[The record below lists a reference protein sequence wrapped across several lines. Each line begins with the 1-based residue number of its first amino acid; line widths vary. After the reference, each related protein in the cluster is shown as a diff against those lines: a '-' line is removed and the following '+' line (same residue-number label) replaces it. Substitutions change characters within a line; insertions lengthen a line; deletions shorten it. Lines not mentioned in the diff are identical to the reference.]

1 MTKFRFLFIVYALIP
16 ASLFSTPLL
25 AKEDTYRGLSDFA
38 KALNLIEKNYV
49 EEVSSEQ
56 LTQSAIKGMFDS
68 LDPYS
73 VYLSSEGLR
82 NLEIGTMGEFEGIG
96 IEITV
101 RDGFLTVISP
111 IEGSPAQEAGV
122 KSGDVIISIDGESTE
137 KTNIVDA
144 LDRIRGREGTKVDI
158 VVRRDETEETH
169 KFTITR
175 RIVKLRSVESRLI
188 EKDIG
193 YIKLSQFHRDSADEF
208 FSSYKGLEEENGA
221 KLGGLVLD
229 LRNNP
234 GGLLEQALA
243 LSDMFLDKGLILN
256 VKGRSEL
263 TSKEYFAREG
273 MDIPTNHVAVIV
285 NRGSASASEV
295 LAGALKD
302 SGRAKIVGTRTF
314 GKGSV
319 QSVIELSGETGVK
332 ITTARLF
339 TPKGI
344 LIDDKGIEPDI
355 FVESGDKDAPSDPQL
370 ARALET
376 VKHL

>member
-1 MTKFRFLFIVYALIP
+1 MRKFRLFLIVYALIP
-16 ASLFSTPLL
+16 SFLFSTPLL
-25 AKEDTYRGLSDFA
+25 AKEDTYKGLSDFA
-38 KALNLIEKNYV
+38 KALNLIERNYV

-96 IEITV
+96 VEITV
-101 RDGFLTVISP
+101 RDGLLTVISP
-111 IEGSPAQEAGV
+111 IEGGPAQEAGV

-144 LDRIRGREGTKVDI
+144 LGRIRGREGTKVDI
-158 VVRRDETEETH
+158 TVRREGTEEDH

-175 RIVKLRSVESRLI
+175 RIVKLRSVESRLV

-208 FSSYKGLEEENGA
+208 LNSYKGLEEENGA

-243 LSDMFLDKGLILN
+243 LCDMFIDKGLILN

-273 MDIPTNHVAVIV
+273 MDIQTDHVAVIV

-339 TPKGI
+339 TPRGT

-355 FVESGDKDAPSDPQL
+355 FVEGGGKDPASDPQL

-376 VKHL
+376 IKRM

>member
-1 MTKFRFLFIVYALIP
+1 MSKFRFFFILYALIP
-16 ASLFSTPLL
+16 ASFFSTPLL

-38 KALNLIEKNYV
+38 KALNLIEENYV
-49 EEVSSEQ
+49 EEISSEQ
-56 LTQSAIKGMFDS
+56 LTRSAIKGMFDS
-68 LDPYS
+68 LDAYS
-73 VYLSSEGLR
+73 VYLSSESLR

-122 KSGDVIISIDGESTE
+122 KSGDVIVSIDGEGTE

-158 VVRRDETEETH
+158 VVRRDGTEETR

-208 FSSYKGLEEENGA
+208 LSSYRVLEEENGA

-243 LSDMFLDKGLILN
+243 LSDMFMDKGTILN
-256 VKGRSEL
+256 VKGRSEVA
-263 TSKEYFAREG
+263 SKEYFAREG

-344 LIDDKGIEPDI
+344 LIDEKGIEPDI
-355 FVESGDKDAPSDPQL
+355 FVESGDKDAHSDPQL

-376 VKHL
+376 VKRM

>member
-1 MTKFRFLFIVYALIP
+1 MTKFRFFFIVYALIP

-96 IEITV
+96 VEITV

-122 KSGDVIISIDGESTE
+122 KSGDVIVSIDGERTE
-137 KTNIVDA
+137 KANIVDA
-144 LDRIRGREGTKVDI
+144 LDRIRGREGTEVDI
-158 VVRRDETEETH
+158 VVRRGETEETH
-169 KFTITR
+169 EFTITR

-208 FSSYKGLEEENGA
+208 LSSYRGLEEENGA

-243 LSDMFLDKGLILN
+243 LSDMFMDKGLILN

-263 TSKEYFAREG
+263 TSKEYFARDG
-273 MDIPTNHVAVIV
+273 MEIPTNHVAVIV

-339 TPKGI
+339 TPKGT

-355 FVESGDKDAPSDPQL
+355 FVEGSDKNASDPQL

-376 VKHL
+376 IKHM

>member
-158 VVRRDETEETH
+158 VVRRGGTEETH

-175 RIVKLRSVESRLI
+175 RIVKLRNVESKLI

-208 FSSYKGLEEENGA
+208 LSSYKGLEEENGA

>member
-1 MTKFRFLFIVYALIP
+1 MTKYRFFLIVYALVP
-16 ASLFSTPLL
+16 AFLLSTPLL
-25 AKEDTYRGLSDFA
+25 AKEDVYRGLSDFA
-38 KALNLIEKNYV
+38 KALNIIEKNYV
-49 EEVSSEQ
+49 EEVPSEH
-56 LTQSAIKGMFDS
+56 LTRSAIKGMFDS

-96 IEITV
+96 VEITV
-101 RDGFLTVISP
+101 RDGLLTVISP
-111 IEGSPAQEAGV
+111 IEGGPAQEAGM
-122 KSGDVIISIDGESTE
+122 KSGDVIVSIDGESAE

-144 LDRIRGREGTKVDI
+144 LESMRGREGTRVDI
-158 VVRRDETEETH
+158 VVRRDGNEEDH

-175 RIVKLRSVESRLI
+175 RIVKLRSVESRLV

-193 YIKLSQFHRDSADEF
+193 YIKLSQFHRGSSDEF
-208 FSSYKGLEEENGA
+208 LSSYRGLEEENGA

-243 LSDMFLDKGLILN
+243 LCDMFIDKGLILN
-256 VKGRSEL
+256 VKGRSER
-263 TSKEYFAREG
+263 TSKKYFAREG
-273 MDIPTNHVAVIV
+273 MEIPTDHVAVIV

-339 TPKGI
+339 TPRGI

-355 FVESGDKDAPSDPQL
+355 FVGSSEKDSPSDPQL
-370 ARALET
+370 AKAVET
-376 VKHL
+376 IKLM

>member
-1 MTKFRFLFIVYALIP
+1 MTKFRLFFIVYALIP

-49 EEVSSEQ
+49 EEVSPEQ

-73 VYLSSEGLR
+73 VYLSSESLR

-96 IEITV
+96 VEITV

-122 KSGDVIISIDGESTE
+122 KSGDVIISIDGESAE

-144 LDRIRGREGTKVDI
+144 LDRIRGREGTEVDI
-158 VVRRDETEETH
+158 VVRRNGTEETH
-169 KFTITR
+169 EFTITR

-208 FSSYKGLEEENGA
+208 LSSYKGLEKENGA

-243 LSDMFLDKGLILN
+243 LSDMFMDKGLILN

-263 TSKEYFAREG
+263 TSKEYFARDG
-273 MDIPTNHVAVIV
+273 MEIPTNHVAVIV

-319 QSVIELSGETGVK
+319 QSVMELSGETGVK

-355 FVESGDKDAPSDPQL
+355 FVEGGGKDAPSDPQL

-376 VKHL
+376 VKRM

>member
-1 MTKFRFLFIVYALIP
+1 MTKFRFFFIVYALIP
-16 ASLFSTPLL
+16 VSLFSTPLL

-56 LTQSAIKGMFDS
+56 LTRSAIKGMFDS

-73 VYLSSEGLR
+73 VYLSSESLR

-96 IEITV
+96 VEITV

-122 KSGDVIISIDGESTE
+122 RAGDVIVSIDGESTE

-144 LDRIRGREGTKVDI
+144 LESIRGREGTKIDI
-158 VVRRDETEETH
+158 VVRRGGTEETH

-208 FSSYKGLEEENGA
+208 LSSYRGLEEENGA
-221 KLGGLVLD
+221 DLGGLVLD

-243 LSDMFLDKGLILN
+243 LSDMFMDKGLILN

-263 TSKEYFAREG
+263 TSKEYFARDG
-273 MDIPTNHVAVIV
+273 MEIQTNHVAVIV

-355 FVESGDKDAPSDPQL
+355 FVEGGDKDAPSDPQL
-370 ARALET
+370 ARALEI
-376 VKHL
+376 VKHM

>member
-158 VVRRDETEETH
+158 VVRREGTEETH

-208 FSSYKGLEEENGA
+208 LSSYKGLEEENGA

-376 VKHL
+376 VKHM

>member
-158 VVRRDETEETH
+158 VVRRDGTEETH

-208 FSSYKGLEEENGA
+208 LSSYKGLEEENGA

-339 TPKGI
+339 TPKGV

-376 VKHL
+376 VKHM

>member
-1 MTKFRFLFIVYALIP
+1 MTKFRFFFIVYALIP

-38 KALNLIEKNYV
+38 KALNLIEENYV

-56 LTQSAIKGMFDS
+56 LTRSAIKGMFDS

-96 IEITV
+96 VEITV

-111 IEGSPAQEAGV
+111 IEGSPAQEAGM
-122 KSGDVIISIDGESTE
+122 KSGDVIVSIDGESTE

-144 LDRIRGREGTKVDI
+144 LDRIRGREGTEVDI
-158 VVRRDETEETH
+158 VVRRDGTEETH

-193 YIKLSQFHRDSADEF
+193 YIKLSQFHRHSADEF
-208 FSSYKGLEEENGA
+208 LSSYKGLEKKNGA

-243 LSDMFLDKGLILN
+243 LSDMFMDKGLILN
-256 VKGRSEL
+256 VKGRSKM

-355 FVESGDKDAPSDPQL
+355 LVEGGDKDVPLDPQL

-376 VKHL
+376 VRHM

>member
-1 MTKFRFLFIVYALIP
+1 MTKFRFFFIVCALIP

-73 VYLSSEGLR
+73 VYLSSESLR

-96 IEITV
+96 VEITV

-111 IEGSPAQEAGV
+111 IEGSPAQRAGV
-122 KSGDVIISIDGESTE
+122 KSGDVIVSIDGENTE

-158 VVRRDETEETH
+158 VVRRDGTEETR

-208 FSSYKGLEEENGA
+208 LSSYRVLEEENGA

-243 LSDMFLDKGLILN
+243 LSDMFMDKGLILN

-273 MDIPTNHVAVIV
+273 MEIPTNHVAVIV

-339 TPKGI
+339 TPKGV
-344 LIDDKGIEPDI
+344 LIDDRGIEPDV
-355 FVESGDKDAPSDPQL
+355 FVEGGDKDAASDPQL

-376 VKHL
+376 VKHM

>member
-1 MTKFRFLFIVYALIP
+1 MTKLRFFFIVYALIP

-73 VYLSSEGLR
+73 VYLSSESLR

-101 RDGFLTVISP
+101 RDGVLTVISP

-144 LDRIRGREGTKVDI
+144 LDRIRGREGTEVDI
-158 VVRRDETEETH
+158 VVRRNGTEETH

-208 FSSYKGLEEENGA
+208 LSSYKGLEEENGA

-273 MDIPTNHVAVIV
+273 MDIPANHVAVIV

-344 LIDDKGIEPDI
+344 LIDDKGIEPDV
-355 FVESGDKDAPSDPQL
+355 FVESVDKDAPSDPQL

-376 VKHL
+376 VKHM

>member
-1 MTKFRFLFIVYALIP
+1 MTKFRFFFIVYALIP

-158 VVRRDETEETH
+158 VVRRGGTEETH

-175 RIVKLRSVESRLI
+175 RIVKLRNVESKLI

-208 FSSYKGLEEENGA
+208 LSSYKGLEEENGA

-355 FVESGDKDAPSDPQL
+355 FVESGDKDALSDPQL

-376 VKHL
+376 VKHM

>member
-1 MTKFRFLFIVYALIP
+1 MTKFRFFFIVYALIP

-56 LTQSAIKGMFDS
+56 LTRSAIKGMFDS

-73 VYLSSEGLR
+73 VYLSSENLR

-96 IEITV
+96 VEITV

-122 KSGDVIISIDGESTE
+122 KSGDVIISIDGESAE

-144 LDRIRGREGTKVDI
+144 LDRIRGREGTAVDI
-158 VVRRDETEETH
+158 VVRRDGTDETR

-188 EKDIG
+188 EKNIG

-208 FSSYKGLEEENGA
+208 LSSYRGLEEENGA

-243 LSDMFLDKGLILN
+243 LSDMFMDKGLILN

-273 MDIPTNHVAVIV
+273 IEIPTNHVAVIV

-339 TPKGI
+339 TPKGT

-355 FVESGDKDAPSDPQL
+355 FVEGGDKDTSLDPQL

-376 VKHL
+376 VKRM

>member
-1 MTKFRFLFIVYALIP
+1 MTKFRLFFIVYALIP

-49 EEVSSEQ
+49 EEVSPEQ

-73 VYLSSEGLR
+73 VYLSSESLR

-96 IEITV
+96 VEITV

-122 KSGDVIISIDGESTE
+122 KSGDVIISIDGESAE
-137 KTNIVDA
+137 RTNIVDA
-144 LDRIRGREGTKVDI
+144 LDRIRGREGTEVDI
-158 VVRRDETEETH
+158 VVRRNGTEETH
-169 KFTITR
+169 EFTITR

-208 FSSYKGLEEENGA
+208 LSSYKGLEKENGA

-243 LSDMFLDKGLILN
+243 LSDMFMDKGLILN

-263 TSKEYFAREG
+263 TSKEYFARDG
-273 MDIPTNHVAVIV
+273 MEIPTNHVAVIV

-319 QSVIELSGETGVK
+319 QSVMELSGETGVK

-355 FVESGDKDAPSDPQL
+355 FVEGGGKDAPSDPQL

-376 VKHL
+376 VKRM

>member
-158 VVRRDETEETH
+158 VVRRDGTEETH

-208 FSSYKGLEEENGA
+208 LSSYKGLEEENGA

>member
-1 MTKFRFLFIVYALIP
+1 MTKLRFFFIVYALIP

-73 VYLSSEGLR
+73 VYLSSESLR

-96 IEITV
+96 VEITV
-101 RDGFLTVISP
+101 RDGVLTIISP

-122 KSGDVIISIDGESTE
+122 KSGDVIISIDGESAE

-144 LDRIRGREGTKVDI
+144 LDRIRGRAGTTVDI
-158 VVRRDETEETH
+158 VVRRDGTEETH

-175 RIVKLRSVESRLI
+175 RIVKLRSVESELI

-208 FSSYKGLEEENGA
+208 LSSYRGLEKENGA

-243 LSDMFLDKGLILN
+243 LSDMFMDKGLILN

-263 TSKEYFAREG
+263 TSKEYFARDGIEIQT
-273 MDIPTNHVAVIV
+273 DHVAVIV

-355 FVESGDKDAPSDPQL
+355 FVEGGDKDAPLDPQL
-370 ARALET
+370 SRALET
-376 VKHL
+376 VKHM

>member
-73 VYLSSEGLR
+73 VYLSSESLR

-96 IEITV
+96 VEITV

-111 IEGSPAQEAGV
+111 IEGSPAQRAGV
-122 KSGDVIISIDGESTE
+122 KSGDVIVSIDGENTE

-158 VVRRDETEETH
+158 VVRRDGTEETR

-208 FSSYKGLEEENGA
+208 LSSYRVLEEENGA

-243 LSDMFLDKGLILN
+243 LSDMFMDKGLILN

-263 TSKEYFAREG
+263 TSKEYFARDG
-273 MDIPTNHVAVIV
+273 MEIPTNHVAVIV

-339 TPKGI
+339 TPKGV
-344 LIDDKGIEPDI
+344 LIDDRGIEPDV
-355 FVESGDKDAPSDPQL
+355 FVEGGDKDAASDPQL

-376 VKHL
+376 VKHM

>member
-1 MTKFRFLFIVYALIP
+1 MTKFRFFFIVCALIP

-49 EEVSSEQ
+49 EEVSSEH
-56 LTQSAIKGMFDS
+56 LTRSAIKGMFDS

-73 VYLSSEGLR
+73 VYLSSESLR

-96 IEITV
+96 VEITV

-111 IEGSPAQEAGV
+111 IEGSPAQKAGV
-122 KSGDVIISIDGESTE
+122 KSGDVIVSIDGENTE

-144 LDRIRGREGTKVDI
+144 LERIRGREGTKVDI
-158 VVRRDETEETH
+158 VVRRDGTEETH

-208 FSSYKGLEEENGA
+208 LSSYRVLEEENGA
-221 KLGGLVLD
+221 KLVGLVLD

-243 LSDMFLDKGLILN
+243 LSDMFMDKGLILN

-273 MDIPTNHVAVIV
+273 MEIPTNHVAVIV

-319 QSVIELSGETGVK
+319 QSVMELSGETGVK

-355 FVESGDKDAPSDPQL
+355 FVEGGDKDAPSDPQL

-376 VKHL
+376 VRHM

>member
-1 MTKFRFLFIVYALIP
+1 MTKFRLFFIVYALIP

-49 EEVSSEQ
+49 EEVSPEQ

-73 VYLSSEGLR
+73 VYLSSESLR

-96 IEITV
+96 VEITV

-122 KSGDVIISIDGESTE
+122 KSGDVIVSIDGESAE
-137 KTNIVDA
+137 RTNIVDA
-144 LDRIRGREGTKVDI
+144 LDRIRGREGTEVDI
-158 VVRRDETEETH
+158 VVRRNGTEETH
-169 KFTITR
+169 EFTITR

-208 FSSYKGLEEENGA
+208 LNSYKGLEKENGA

-243 LSDMFLDKGLILN
+243 LSDMFMDKGLILN

-263 TSKEYFAREG
+263 TSKEYFARDG
-273 MDIPTNHVAVIV
+273 MEIPTNHVAVIV

-319 QSVIELSGETGVK
+319 QSVMELSGETGVK

-355 FVESGDKDAPSDPQL
+355 FVEGGGKDAPSDPQL

-376 VKHL
+376 VKRM

>member
-1 MTKFRFLFIVYALIP
+1 MTKFRLFFIVYALIP

-73 VYLSSEGLR
+73 VYLSSESLR

-96 IEITV
+96 VEITV

-122 KSGDVIISIDGESTE
+122 KSGDVIVSINGESAE

-144 LDRIRGREGTKVDI
+144 LDRIRGREGTEVDI
-158 VVRRDETEETH
+158 VVKRDGSEKTH
-169 KFTITR
+169 EFTITR

-208 FSSYKGLEEENGA
+208 LSSYKGLEKENGA

-243 LSDMFLDKGLILN
+243 LSDMFMDKGLILN
-256 VKGRSEL
+256 VKGRSEV
-263 TSKEYFAREG
+263 TSKEYFARDG
-273 MDIPTNHVAVIV
+273 MEIPTNHVAVIV

-319 QSVIELSGETGVK
+319 QSVMELSGETGVK

-355 FVESGDKDAPSDPQL
+355 FVEGGDKDAPSDPQL

-376 VKHL
+376 LKHM

>member
-1 MTKFRFLFIVYALIP
+1 MRKFCLFFIAYALIP
-16 ASLFSTPLL
+16 PFLFSTPLF
-25 AKEDTYRGLSDFA
+25 AKENTYRGLSEFA

-49 EEVSSEQ
+49 EDVSSEQ

-73 VYLSSEGLR
+73 VYLSSESLR

-96 IEITV
+96 VEITV
-101 RDGFLTVISP
+101 RDGSLTVISP
-111 IEGSPAQEAGV
+111 IEGGPAQEAGV
-122 KSGDVIISIDGESTE
+122 KSGDVIVSIDGESAG

-144 LDRIRGREGTKVDI
+144 LGRIRGREGTKVDI
-158 VVRRDETEETH
+158 VVRREGTEEDH
-169 KFTITR
+169 EFTITR
-175 RIVKLRSVESRLI
+175 RIVKLRSVESRLV

-193 YIKLSQFHRDSADEF
+193 YIKLSQFHKDSADEF
-208 FSSYKGLEEENGA
+208 LSSYRGLEEENGA
-221 KLGGLVLD
+221 KLIGLVLD

-243 LSDMFLDKGLILN
+243 LCDMFIDKGLVLN

-273 MDIPTNHVAVIV
+273 VEIPADHVAVIV

-339 TPKGI
+339 TPRGT
-344 LIDDKGIEPDI
+344 LIDDRGIEPDV
-355 FVESGDKDAPSDPQL
+355 FVEDADKDPASDPQL

-376 VKHL
+376 IRRM

>member
-1 MTKFRFLFIVYALIP
+1 MTKFRFFFIVYALIP

-38 KALNLIEKNYV
+38 KALNLIEENYV

-56 LTQSAIKGMFDS
+56 LTRSAIKGMFDS

-96 IEITV
+96 VEITV

-111 IEGSPAQEAGV
+111 IEGSPAQEAGM
-122 KSGDVIISIDGESTE
+122 KSGDVIVSIDGESTE

-144 LDRIRGREGTKVDI
+144 LDRIRGREGTEVDI
-158 VVRRDETEETH
+158 VVRRDGTEETH

-193 YIKLSQFHRDSADEF
+193 YIKLSQFHRHSADEF
-208 FSSYKGLEEENGA
+208 LSSYRGLEKKNGA

-243 LSDMFLDKGLILN
+243 LSDMFMDKGLILN
-256 VKGRSEL
+256 VKGRSKM

-355 FVESGDKDAPSDPQL
+355 LVEGGDKDVPLDPQL

-376 VKHL
+376 VRHM

>member
-1 MTKFRFLFIVYALIP
+1 MTKFRFFFIVYALIP

-38 KALNLIEKNYV
+38 KALNLIEENYV

-73 VYLSSEGLR
+73 VYLSSESLR

-96 IEITV
+96 VEITV

-111 IEGSPAQEAGV
+111 IEGSPAQEAGMR
-122 KSGDVIISIDGESTE
+122 SGDVIVSIDGESTE

-144 LDRIRGREGTKVDI
+144 LDRIRGREGTEVDI
-158 VVRRDETEETH
+158 VVRRDGTEETH
-169 KFTITR
+169 KFTVTR

-193 YIKLSQFHRDSADEF
+193 YIKLSQFHRHSADEF
-208 FSSYKGLEEENGA
+208 LSSYRGLEKENGA

-243 LSDMFLDKGLILN
+243 LSDMFMDKGLILN
-256 VKGRSEL
+256 VKGRSKV

-355 FVESGDKDAPSDPQL
+355 LVEGSDKDVPSDPQL

-376 VKHL
+376 VKHM

>member
-1 MTKFRFLFIVYALIP
+1 MTGFRFFLILYALVP
-16 ASLFSTPLL
+16 AFLFSTPLL
-25 AKEDTYRGLSDFA
+25 AREDTYRGLSDFA

-49 EEVSSEQ
+49 EEVSSED
-56 LTQSAIKGMFDS
+56 LTRSAIKGMFDS

-73 VYLSSEGLR
+73 VYLSSENLR

-96 IEITV
+96 VEITV
-101 RDGFLTVISP
+101 RDGLLTVISP
-111 IEGSPAQEAGV
+111 IEGSPAQQVGV
-122 KSGDVIISIDGESTE
+122 KSGDVIVSIDGQSAE

-144 LDRIRGREGTKVDI
+144 LDRIRGRAGTKVDI
-158 VVRRDETEETH
+158 IVRRDGAAQDLE
-169 KFTITR
+169 FAITR
-175 RIVKLRSVESRLI
+175 RIVKLRSVESRLV

-193 YIKLSQFHRDSADEF
+193 YIKLSQFHRDSSDEF
-208 FSSYKGLEEENGA
+208 LSSYRALEKENGA
-221 KLGGLVLD
+221 KLSGLVLD

-243 LSDMFLDKGLILN
+243 LGDMFIDEGLILN
-256 VKGRSEL
+256 VRGRTER
-263 TSKEYFAREG
+263 TSKEYFARDG
-273 MDIPTNHVAVIV
+273 MQIPTSHVAVIV
-285 NRGSASASEV
+285 NRGSASAAEV

-319 QSVIELSGETGVK
+319 QSVIELSGKTGVK

-339 TPKGI
+339 TPKGT

-355 FVESGDKDAPSDPQL
+355 FVEGNGGDTLPTRSLQERWKL
-370 ARALET
+370 
-376 VKHL
+376 

>member
-1 MTKFRFLFIVYALIP
+1 MTKFRLFFIVYALIP

-49 EEVSSEQ
+49 EEVSPEQ

-73 VYLSSEGLR
+73 VYLSSESLR

-96 IEITV
+96 VEITV

-122 KSGDVIISIDGESTE
+122 KSGDVIVSIDGESAE
-137 KTNIVDA
+137 RTNIVDA
-144 LDRIRGREGTKVDI
+144 LDRIRGREGTEVDI
-158 VVRRDETEETH
+158 VVRRNGSEETH
-169 KFTITR
+169 EFTITR

-208 FSSYKGLEEENGA
+208 LSSYKGLEKENGA

-243 LSDMFLDKGLILN
+243 LSDMFMDKGLILN

-263 TSKEYFAREG
+263 TSKEYFARDG
-273 MDIPTNHVAVIV
+273 MEIPTNHVAVIV

-319 QSVIELSGETGVK
+319 QSVMELSGETGVK

-355 FVESGDKDAPSDPQL
+355 FVEGGGKDAPSDPQL

-376 VKHL
+376 VKRM